1 MASGIVVGPD
11 QSGRALRTTRGPR
24 YEVAELGFR
33 HYWYPAL
40 LSRDLGATP
49 KAVKLLG
56 DNLVFVRAHGQA
68 HALFDRCAHR
78 GMVLSAGQCL
88 AEGTITCPYHGWT
101 FDVVDGR
108 CVAALT
114 DGPES
119 SVVGKLTSWNAPAGT
134 KHWES
139 SHRL

>member
-1 MASGIVVGPD
+1 GLQPGRGAADGQVTGRIETVASGIVVGPD

-24 YEVAELGFR
+24 YEAAELGFR

-78 GMVLSAGQCL
+78 GKVLSAGQCV
-88 AEGTITCPYHGWT
+88 AERSVTCPYLGSP
-101 FDVVDGR
+101 F
-108 CVAALT
+108 
-114 DGPES
+114 
-119 SVVGKLTSWNAPAGT
+119 
-134 KHWES
+134 
-139 SHRL
+139 